1 MFLLHKNELLF
12 LILMTIV
19 CVSNLDVV
27 LGTWTWLLVLVYALN
42 WCPTDQLVFIGLK
55 YLPEPVVVSIVTASI
70 VNW

>member
-1 MFLLHKNELLF
+1 
-12 LILMTIV
+12 MTIV
-19 CVSNLDVV
+19 GVSNLDAFI
-27 LGTWTWLLVLVYALN
+27 GAWTWLLVLVYALN